1 MADFLQLLVSGL
13 ATGSIYALAGL
24 GFTLLWQTSNTI
36 NFAQGEFVM
45 LPAFAIL
52 AFVAMGLPL
61 LAAFALTCVLAVL
74 VLGWGF
80 KRGIADPLLK
90 VGVMPVVV
98 ATLGLSIAMRNGVR
112 VGYTAEAQPFPSLF
126 GDDLFHIGSVVVT
139 LADVATLAAA
149 LALVLATQAFL
160 ARTVTGR
167 AMQAVAQDA
176 ETATVL
182 GIDVPRMVFYTFA
195 VNAVL
200 ACAAALLITP
210 TYLAKFDMGESL
222 GTKAFFAAVIGG
234 FNNSRGA
241 LLGGVI
247 VGVGENLAATYVS
260 SSYKDAVA
268 LAIFIAVILLKP
280 RGLLGKPVERKV

>member
-45 LPAFAIL
+45 LPAFAML

-112 VGYTAEAQPFPSLF
+112 AGYTAEAQPFPSLF

>member
-1 MADFLQLLVSGL
+1 MVDFLQLFVSGL
-13 ATGSIYALAGL
+13 ATGSIYALAAL
-24 GFTLLWQTSNTI
+24 GFTLLWQASGTI

-45 LPAFAIL
+45 LPAFAML
-52 AFVAMGLPL
+52 AFSALGLPL
-61 LAAFALTCVLAVL
+61 LAAFAITCALAVV

-90 VGVMPVVV
+90 FGLMPVVV
-98 ATLGLSIAMRNGVR
+98 ATLGLAIALRNGVR
-112 VGYTAEAQPFPSLF
+112 VGYSAEAQPFPSLF
-126 GDDLFHIGSVVVT
+126 GEQIFHVGELAIT
-139 LADVATLAAA
+139 LVDAGTLAAA

-167 AMQAVAQDA
+167 AMQAVAQNT
-176 ETATVL
+176 ESATVL
-182 GIDVPRMVFYTFA
+182 GIDVPRMIFYTFA
-195 VNAVL
+195 INAVL

-247 VGVGENLAATYVS
+247 VGICENLAGAYIS
-260 SSYKDAVA
+260 AAYKDAVA
-268 LAIFIAVILLKP
+268 LAVFMLVILLRP
-280 RGLLGKPVERKV
+280 QGLLGKPVGRRV